1 MDKLKL
7 SKKAIFVIV
16 GTGLVAGVT
25 TILES
30 VSDIV
35 TDKRLDNLED
45 RVNLLE
51 SGKEK
56 A

>member
-1 MDKLKL
+1 MNKLIL
-7 SKKAIFVIV
+7 SKKTIFVII
-16 GTGLVAGVT
+16 GMGLVAGVT

-45 RVNLLE
+45 RVKLLE